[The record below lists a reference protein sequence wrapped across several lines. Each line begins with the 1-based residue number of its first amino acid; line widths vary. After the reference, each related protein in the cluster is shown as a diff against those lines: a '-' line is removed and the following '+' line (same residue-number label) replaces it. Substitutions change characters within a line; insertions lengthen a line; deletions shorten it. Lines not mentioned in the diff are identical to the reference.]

1 MTAKSRLVSL
11 DSPGSKVSGG
21 NFIFE
26 KDVMIPM
33 RDRLQLAADI
43 FKPEADGDYPVI
55 MTVSPY
61 QKDIPWNVPDGH
73 SAAQHAYQCW
83 ETPDPLQWVAEGYIV
98 IRVDSRGAGKSPG
111 YHEVWST
118 QEARDYY
125 DAIEWAATQ
134 DWCNG
139 NVGASGISYY
149 AMSQWR
155 VAALNPPSLKAIVP
169 WGGGADMYRDTAYPG
184 GMMNID
190 FLAIWYSRLVSD
202 HHHTDS
208 QLHNASYGNENA
220 LYHWIRNTLDNGYW
234 RARSANIE
242 SIRVPF
248 LSGMSWNDVGAGHLR
263 GNTEAFKRAPAEH
276 KQLLITS
283 GSYFISYYGDAGFEA
298 QRKWLAHWLKGED
311 TGVLEEPPVALS
323 IRRKVSDPMAATIR
337 TEQEWPIART
347 QYTPFYFSKTDDD
360 NLTLEAELPV
370 TADKVTY
377 DAPGELP
384 AGVSP
389 IGIPPELQTAGIAFV
404 SAPLAEEMELTGET
418 NLILWATSSYD
429 DMDLHIFLHV
439 IYPDGSSEV
448 AAKGWLKA
456 SQRRLDKKRSTPSRP
471 YLTHGY
477 MDKLTPGEIA
487 RMEVEIWP
495 TSIILSEGSRLKLQV
510 SGRAPGFLSD
520 WHRRPRGTHTI
531 HFGGDTP
538 SHVLIPVVPAK

>member
-1 MTAKSRLVSL
+1 M
-11 DSPGSKVSGG
+11 
-21 NFIFE
+21 
-26 KDVMIPM
+26 
-33 RDRLQLAADI
+33 
-43 FKPEADGDYPVI
+43 
-55 MTVSPY
+55 
-61 QKDIPWNVPDGH
+61 
-73 SAAQHAYQCW
+73 
-83 ETPDPLQWVAEGYIV
+83 V

-111 YHEVWST
+111 YHEVWSV

-125 DAIEWAATQ
+125 DAIEWAAVQ
-134 DWCNG
+134 AWSNG
-139 NVGASGISYY
+139 NVGGSGISYY

-155 VAALNPPSLKAIVP
+155 VAAHNPPSLKAIVP

-202 HHHTDS
+202 HHHTDT
-208 QLHNASYGNENA
+208 QMHNASYGGENG
-220 LYHWIRNTLDNGYW
+220 LYHWIRNSLDNGYW

-242 SIRVPF
+242 AIRVPF

-276 KQLLITS
+276 KQLMITP

-298 QRKWLAHWLKGED
+298 QRNWLGHWLKGEEN
-311 TGVLEEPPVALS
+311 GVLDEPPVRLG
-323 IRRKVSDPMAATIR
+323 IRRKVGDPRAAEMR
-337 TEQEWPIART
+337 QEQEWPIART
-347 QYTPFYFSKTDDD
+347 EYTPFYFAKNADGE
-360 NLTLEAELPV
+360 LTLAAEAPSAAMEE
-370 TADKVTY
+370 TY

-389 IGIPPELQTAGIAFV
+389 IGIPPELQTAGINFV
-404 SAPLAEEMELTGET
+404 SAPFDKEMELTGET
-418 NLILWATSSYD
+418 NLILWGASSYD
-429 DMDLHIFLHV
+429 DMDLHVFLHV
-439 IYPDGSSEV
+439 VHPDGSSEV

-456 SQRRLDKKRSTPSRP
+456 SQRALNEKLSTPSRP
-471 YLTHGY
+471 YMTHGA
-477 MDKLTPGEIA
+477 MDKLTPGETV

-495 TSIILSEGSRLKLQV
+495 TSIVFTEGARLRLQI

-531 HFGGDTP
+531 HFGGDMP